1 MNLVVENGDLE
12 GSLWPACGDL
22 VRWKI
27 AINSFL
33 SRRLSLDLEAL
44 AKKGRAEIFFK
55 P

>member
-1 MNLVVENGDLE
+1 VKLVAVIGDLE

-22 VRWKI
+22 VGWKI
-27 AINSFL
+27 AINSFP

>member
-1 MNLVVENGDLE
+1 VNLEAEKGDLE

-22 VRWKI
+22 VNDKT
-27 AINSFL
+27 AIKSCL
-33 SRRLSLDLEAL
+33 LRRLSLDLEAL